1 MVVEGVAG
9 NHLYLARPRSRKI
22 AGVARTSTRT
32 RCPCCTSRGSAY
44 PADVSGCAGDQN
56 DLGRPFAFGVHA

>member
-1 MVVEGVAG
+1 MVAEGVAG

-22 AGVARTSTRT
+22 AGVASDED
-32 RCPCCTSRGSAY
+32 PNAVSLLHQSRGQPA
-44 PADVSGCAGDQN
+44 ADVSGCAGDQN